1 MKEDY
6 LIDELMKYI
15 YLLVD
20 SSKCYLNKTSFKYF
34 FIKVI
39 WQVAFT
45 YLYTTPH
52 LSCHSST
59 TQYVKNLDM
68 KIVMFAILLWLPAP
82 KVRRNLV
89 MIHFHVSVNTD
100 QKILV

>member
-6 LIDELMKYI
+6 LIDENELMKYI

-45 YLYTTPH
+45 YTRPLT
-52 LSCHSST
+52 CHVTRPQPSMLRIWIW
-59 TQYVKNLDM
+59 K
-68 KIVMFAILLWLPAP
+68 
-82 KVRRNLV
+82 
-89 MIHFHVSVNTD
+89 
-100 QKILV
+100 